1 MRAASAPGRARKS
14 VSPASS
20 PRSCSTYPA
29 GGGAEIAACAVSSNA
44 PPRRRSAA
52 QRKPAGRAETVDRH
66 DISSSPAAVE
76 QLLRILAMKDL
87 QLERHQVVEH
97 PGPRPAPLLLLGAAL
112 IAGYWKREDVLFYYS
127 TYLGLL
133 ATPETPS
140 FFF

>member
-1 MRAASAPGRARKS
+1 
-14 VSPASS
+14 
-20 PRSCSTYPA
+20 
-29 GGGAEIAACAVSSNA
+29 
-44 PPRRRSAA
+44 
-52 QRKPAGRAETVDRH
+52 
-66 DISSSPAAVE
+66 VE

-97 PGPRPAPLLLLGAAL
+97 PGPRPAPLLLGAAL